1 MAYDYSDDIAFAVEM
16 VAEYGRP
23 ITLTKVTRDVDAAN
37 PLGTPAAADTVVA
50 DIPAVFV
57 YPSGLVNLGLSVK
70 SRELMKQSEQIAIIA
85 ADGATAFDQF
95 TTITDQDGSEWAVMN
110 CEVFK
115 PGPVPVLYYLGVN
128 RP

>member
-23 ITLTKVTRDVDAAN
+23 ITLTKVARDVDAAN
-37 PLGTPAAADTVVA
+37 PLGTPAAVDTVVA

-85 ADGATAFDQF
+85 ADGANSFDQF
-95 TTITDQDGSEWAVMN
+95 TTITDQDGSEWAVMR